1 MAEQLRRRELE
12 RLRIMTGYCATRRC
26 LRRYILSYFGETAPE
41 ECGTCANCLRSHQDI
56 EVGREARIILGCI
69 HRTGG
74 HFGAAVIAE
83 TLCGADTEKGRKY
96 HMDREPDYG
105 ALGRLTQGEVRER
118 MEFLL
123 DEGYLTVS
131 TGPYP
136 VLELTDRGLEAL
148 GDQRE
153 LWMRTFRSDRSAPA
167 RQASSGELE
176 GEAAELFARLRA
188 LRAKTARIRGV
199 PAYVVFSDK
208 TLREMALT
216 RPGSMEELL
225 DVGGVGEEKARRY
238 GRAFLAEIAAFTEGA

>member
-1 MAEQLRRRELE
+1 
-12 RLRIMTGYCATRRC
+12 
-26 LRRYILSYFGETAPE
+26 
-41 ECGTCANCLRSHQDI
+41 
-56 EVGREARIILGCI
+56 
-69 HRTGG
+69 
-74 HFGAAVIAE
+74 
-83 TLCGADTEKGRKY
+83 
-96 HMDREPDYG
+96 
-105 ALGRLTQGEVRER
+105 
-118 MEFLL
+118 
-123 DEGYLTVS
+123 
-131 TGPYP
+131 
-136 VLELTDRGLEAL
+136 
-148 GDQRE
+148 
-153 LWMRTFRSDRSAPA
+153 MRTFRSDRSAPA

>member
-1 MAEQLRRRELE
+1 M
-12 RLRIMTGYCATRRC
+12 
-26 LRRYILSYFGETAPE
+26 
-41 ECGTCANCLRSHQDI
+41 
-56 EVGREARIILGCI
+56 GREARIILGCI

-83 TLCGADTEKGRKY
+83 TLCGADTEKVRKY

-105 ALGRLTQGEVRER
+105 ALSRFTQGETRER
-118 MEFLL
+118 MNFLV
-123 DEGYLTVS
+123 DEEYLRTS

-136 VLELTDRGLEAL
+136 VLELTGKGLEAL

-153 LWMRTFRSDRSAPA
+153 LWMRTFRSDRSAPDRRA
-167 RQASSGELE
+167 AASGELE
-176 GEAAELFARLRA
+176 GEAAELFARLRS
-188 LRAKTARIRGV
+188 LRARLARLQGV

-225 DVGGVGEEKARRY
+225 EVGGIGEGKARRY
-238 GRAFLAEIAAFTEGA
+238 GQAFLREIAAFADGPQN